1 MVRKKSWWIQ
11 NENSM
16 CLCSLAH
23 SLTHSCSIVSVL
35 SENINIAFPA
45 QLWSL
50 ITFYM
55 IQILNNAS
63 ESATLTWLL
72 SWWWSQRWW
81 CCRWCDRCAFSSIH
95 SAHTH
100 SSLFFVRC
108 PCNNRL
114 SISQQILSNTD
125 ANKEIKDLP
134 LHDMGCW
141 CWCSH
146 PYFNSH
152 GARKSIVYG
161 NQFQFDEIIIFYTV
175 ENGNLIF
182 SGGVLSSM
190 LSTPRLCCSVSL
202 IQSLCSHPTK
212 AFIYEVNR
220 TFMLPLPHR
229 QWPFL
234 HCDFHL
240 FKLSIQL
247 NSEHALSSTYT

>member
-1 MVRKKSWWIQ
+1 
-11 NENSM
+11 
-16 CLCSLAH
+16 
-23 SLTHSCSIVSVL
+23 
-35 SENINIAFPA
+35 
-45 QLWSL
+45 
-50 ITFYM
+50 M

-63 ESATLTWLL
+63 ELATLTWLL

-100 SSLFFVRC
+100 SSLFFVRY

-175 ENGNLIF
+175 RNGNLIF

-190 LSTPRLCCSVSL
+190 LSTPSLLLCVA
-202 IQSLCSHPTK
+202 HPIT
-212 AFIYEVNR
+212 
-220 TFMLPLPHR
+220 LLSPHDGFYL
-229 QWPFL
+229 WGE
-234 HCDFHL
+234 L
-240 FKLSIQL
+240 FVYVAIATPSM
-247 NSEHALSSTYT
+247 ALSTLRFSSVQTFHTTELRTRTLEYIHLGHVTQPELYR